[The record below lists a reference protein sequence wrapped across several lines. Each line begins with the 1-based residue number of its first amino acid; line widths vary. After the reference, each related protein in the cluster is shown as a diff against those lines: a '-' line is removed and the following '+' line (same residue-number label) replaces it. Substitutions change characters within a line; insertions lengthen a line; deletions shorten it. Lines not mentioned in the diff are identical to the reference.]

1 MVSRRYVSRQE
12 QEANLGVN
20 GSMRVIMCVL
30 CTPYTQGWLGDDRA
44 SEVSFVIVT
53 HTSDA
58 SLTIWNDLRRHPLFS
73 VRKKGMS
80 ISKGS
85 RGKSF
90 SHLPKDKCTV
100 GRALCSLINDN

>member
-1 MVSRRYVSRQE
+1 MSRRYVSRQE

-20 GSMRVIMCVL
+20 ARHHV

-100 GRALCSLINDN
+100 GRALCSLINDS